1 MKLLVTGFKDF
12 MGIDNPTKKIAKAL
26 DGHNFN
32 GIEIKGIEIPVSWEK
47 SWEVV
52 NQHLEEFKPDALV
65 SFGVNTGIRG
75 MAIETKAY
83 NTQSRIP
90 DADGKYPRHNYIQ
103 QDGPYALPTCLPAN
117 YLYQAVNHFK
127 GTETSIL
134 RDRPEGELIGM
145 SLSNNAG
152 DYLCN
157 NIFYNDIY
165 HQKSKLFI
173 KGFIHIQGEDYYSSL
188 NDLIQSSAFT
198 IDVLT
203 KWMSQNTLHT
213 SQQLIN

>member
-32 GIEIKGIEIPVSWEK
+32 GVQIKGVEIPVSWEE
-47 SWEVV
+47 SWKTI
-52 NQHLEEFKPDALV
+52 NQHLEDFQPDALV
-65 SFGVNTGIRG
+65 SFGVNTSIRG
-75 MAIETKAY
+75 MTIETKAY
-83 NTQSRIP
+83 NTQSKIP
-90 DADGKYPRHNYIQ
+90 DAEGKYPKHNYVQ
-103 QDGPYALPTCLPAN
+103 QDGPYALPTYLPTD
-117 YLYQAVNHFK
+117 YLHETVNHSK
-127 GTETSIL
+127 GNYVQTLPDT
-134 RDRPEGELIGM
+134 PEGQLIGM

-157 NIFYNDIY
+157 SIFYNDIY
-165 HQKSKLFI
+165 HQKKKLFV